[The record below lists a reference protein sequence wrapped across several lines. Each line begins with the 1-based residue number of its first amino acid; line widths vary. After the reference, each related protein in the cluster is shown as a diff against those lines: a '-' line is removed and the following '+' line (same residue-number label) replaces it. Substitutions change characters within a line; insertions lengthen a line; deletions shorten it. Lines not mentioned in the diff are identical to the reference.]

1 MSSNTDVIDTEP
13 KAIAPQV
20 PMDEW
25 KTIPWRKLERRV
37 YKLQKR
43 IYQAAVDVCCT
54 NIVTMK
60 RLRVMAVS
68 ALSGLKQCLAV
79 TG

>member
-43 IYQAAVDVCCT
+43 IYQAASRG
-54 NIVTMK
+54 IATMK
-60 RLRVMAVS
+60 RLHMMVVS
-68 ALSGLKQCLAV
+68 ALSRLK
-79 TG
+79 